1 MYLGRLWSVYEW
13 KFDRKPRSMT
23 SRDKTTQVFEMTS
36 KMWSEEGL
44 MNWLRIWLKEKN
56 LECLLFVRSPT
67 LAGRPHPQRFVPMDK
82 IFFCEETNR
91 SHLVWSTDNR
101 ILGSVLGLGFSFY
114 GCLVFHVLWGS
125 PLRRDLLIVILY
137 FGLPIDSFCNRKAG
151 NQTGKVVVEK

>member
-1 MYLGRLWSVYEW
+1 MYLCRLWSVYEW
-13 KFDRKPRSMT
+13 KFDQKPRSMT

-44 MNWLRIWLKEKN
+44 MNWLRIWSLEKN

-91 SHLVWSTDNR
+91 SHLVWSTDDR
-101 ILGSVLGLGFSFY
+101 ILGSVLGLGFFILWLSSFS
-114 GCLVFHVLWGS
+114 CT
-125 PLRRDLLIVILY
+125 LRFSSQERFAYSYTIFWSSNWFILQ
-137 FGLPIDSFCNRKAG
+137 SES
-151 NQTGKVVVEK
+151 GKSNW